1 MLRLV
6 SRASS
11 YSDYAALVGGSR
23 AWICHS
29 ARIVNRSRVFT
40 SVVVSVRRP
49 PACDC
54 ERVIVDT
61 LDSISEQLVVMILE
75 RKTPARKNVCVI
87 RESVADGRA

>member
-11 YSDYAALVGGSR
+11 YSSDYAALVGGCR

-29 ARIVNRSRVFT
+29 ARIVNRRSRVFT
-40 SVVVSVRRP
+40 SVVISVRRR
-49 PACDC
+49 PACN
-54 ERVIVDT
+54 ERAIVD
-61 LDSISEQLVVMILE
+61 IGEQLVVMILE
-75 RKTPARKNVCVI
+75 RKTPARKNVCII